1 MIIPAL
7 ESCLRIQNF
16 KRQFSSLS
24 ILTHSLPRSPSTTS
38 PLTPLTTNKP
48 SPLAPLTSPLKTDR
62 GIFAKPAGVKE
73 APSPFPR
80 KVKSRFVKTQ
90 PAVWEQQ
97 ENIKITKPVWV
108 KKNWGRG
115 SKGTKKVH
123 LKILVFI
130 FLAWALLKQLI
141 NINLFKISPS
151 LFVH

>member
-1 MIIPAL
+1 MVIPAL
-7 ESCLRIQNF
+7 ELCLHIQNF

-48 SPLAPLTSPLKTDR
+48 SPLAPLTSPLAPLTSPLKTDR

-97 ENIKITKPVWV
+97 ENIKITKPARV
-108 KKNWGRG
+108 KKN
-115 SKGTKKVH
+115 
-123 LKILVFI
+123 
-130 FLAWALLKQLI
+130 
-141 NINLFKISPS
+141 
-151 LFVH
+151 